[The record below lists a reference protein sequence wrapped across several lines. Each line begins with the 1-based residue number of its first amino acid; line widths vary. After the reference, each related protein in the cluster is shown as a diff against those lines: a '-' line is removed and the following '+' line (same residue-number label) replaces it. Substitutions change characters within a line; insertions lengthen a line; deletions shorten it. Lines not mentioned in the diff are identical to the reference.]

1 MRSNEVFNR
10 FHVKTPAFAGVLV
23 CGVEC
28 YSFSHMKLIQRC
40 SAILLGLFVV
50 CSSAVP
56 SVHAGDLILGGQ
68 KHEYKVVLR
77 GDGRAI
83 VVGKMTIPNTGTDPL
98 TSVRVALSVTDASQ
112 MSAYQVVVD
121 QTCSKTDTSSGA
133 PVCTKYKDIS
143 SKDIA
148 NSPYEKISIADDTA
162 SGDGYLLSLPRSIV
176 PGASAVVLF
185 AYSSKQYT
193 SESFG
198 LYSYTFATPTV
209 NERIESMSV
218 TVQTDSD
225 LFIDGEGTEI
235 QYSDDLPGDT
245 FDSASALSAE
255 SALTTI
261 SSKRG
266 NTVRETATDLFPGE
280 SYTVT
285 GRYSE
290 FWWRLSLGKIVLGVL
305 AVAFLIGFGVWRI
318 RKVTKANVVSVKQR
332 VHAMLSGTPLVS
344 GFFAALGIGVWTFL
358 AMNVMEMQLIRH
370 ARSPLVIAL
379 IGLVVAMTYLLIGIG
394 PSVAFGAKKGWKAG
408 VMTFVATIVWLI
420 IGIAILAAFGGDTM
434 STERF
439 ID

>member
-1 MRSNEVFNR
+1 
-10 FHVKTPAFAGVLV
+10 
-23 CGVEC
+23 
-28 YSFSHMKLIQRC
+28 MKLIQRC
-40 SAILLGLFVV
+40 SAVFLGLLVAFGAV
-50 CSSAVP
+50 VP

-98 TSVRVALSVTDASQ
+98 TSVRVALSVTDATQ

-121 QTCSKTDTSSGA
+121 QGCSKTDTSSGM

-143 SKDIA
+143 SKDIT
-148 NSPYEKISIADDTA
+148 NSPYEKMSIADDTD
-162 SGDGYLLSLPRSIV
+162 SGDGYLLSLPHSIA

-198 LYSYTFATPTV
+198 LYAYTFATPTV
-209 NERIESMSV
+209 DERIESMSV

-225 LFIDGEGTEI
+225 LFIDGEGTAI
-235 QYSDDLPGDT
+235 QYDDDLPSDT
-245 FDSASALSAE
+245 FADATGLSAE
-255 SALTTI
+255 SAMTTI
-261 SSKRG
+261 VSKRG

-290 FWWRLSLGKIVLGVL
+290 FWWRLSLGRILFGVL
-305 AVAFLIGFGVWRI
+305 IAALVIGFGIWRL
-318 RKVTKANVVSVKQR
+318 RKATKASAMSVKQR
-332 VHAMLSGTPLVS
+332 VHAILSGTPLVS
-344 GFFAALGIGVWTFL
+344 GFFAALLIGVWTYASMNIVSMQFL
-358 AMNVMEMQLIRH
+358 RH
-370 ARSPLVIAL
+370 AKSPLVIAL
-379 IGLVVAMTYLLIGIG
+379 IGLVVAMTYLLVGIG

-420 IGIAILAAFGGDTM
+420 IGITILTAFGGDA
-434 STERF
+434 SFPEPF